1 MRISDWSSDVCS
13 SDLHV
18 VIYGERGIGK
28 TSLMHVLA
36 DTARAARYMVVYDSC
51 GADTRFDTM
60 FRSILSRIP
69 LMYHKDTPPN
79 SSAAEKGST
88 FESLLPNGPVGAREA
103 SDLLT
108 GVTGTRLLVILD
120 EYDRVEDAAFRRQ
133 TAELIKN
140 LSDRMAAVHVLIAGV
155 ADDLDGLIDYIPS
168 IRRNIA
174 AIEVPAMT
182 IAEIEEI
189 LRIGSETSGLT
200 FDDGSAERIANYAGG
215 SPYVARLICLYAASI
230 ANADRQTNITLAHLN
245 RGADRVVQ
253 EWHERMPSAIKRR
266 LEHPRSA
273 SQDDQIGRAQV

>member
-69 LMYHKDTPPN
+69 LIYHKDTPPN
-79 SSAAEKGST
+79 SSEAEKGLT
-88 FESLLPNGPVGAREA
+88 FDSRLPNGPVSAREA

-108 GVTGTRLLVILD
+108 GVTGTRLLIILD
-120 EYDRVEDAAFRRQ
+120 EYDRVEDSGFRRQ

-155 ADDLDGLIDYIPS
+155 AEDLDGLIDYIPS

-182 IAEIEEI
+182 TPEVEEI
-189 LRIGSETSGLT
+189 LRIGSETSGMT
-200 FDDGSAERIANYAGG
+200 FADGSAERIANYAGG
-215 SPYVARLICLYAASI
+215 SPYVARLICLRSEEQTSELQSLMRISYA
-230 ANADRQTNITLAHLN
+230 
-245 RGADRVVQ
+245 GFC
-253 EWHERMPSAIKRR
+253 WKK
-266 LEHPRSA
+266 
-273 SQDDQIGRAQV
+273 